1 MKQVT
6 NEKLI
11 KRNKT
16 IGNVT
21 TIAGLAILGAGLV
34 LNFNPTPTKTLISFI
49 ALIIGFVVAQIST
62 FFVSKFG
69 RSPRFDEVISRNL
82 SKLKNDYTFY
92 VYNSPIPM
100 LLVGP
105 SGLWI
110 PIPLTASGE
119 IYYDNKW
126 KQRGGSFL
134 LKLFGQESIGKPT
147 LDMQAN
153 EDKIHDLLAKHLE
166 EENIPP
172 ITSVFVLINPK
183 STIGNVENAPSAIVT
198 PDALRRHIR
207 RVDRK
212 VEDQIPQDLLEK
224 INNIVGEKTSK

>member
-21 TIAGLAILGAGLV
+21 TIAGLAILGTGLV
-34 LNFNPTPTKTLISFI
+34 LNFNPTPSKTMYSFI
-49 ALIIGFVVAQIST
+49 ALIVGFVVAQIST
-62 FFVSKFG
+62 FYVSKFG
-69 RSPRFDEVISRNL
+69 RSPRFDEVISTNL
-82 SKLKNDYTFY
+82 SKLNNDYTLY
-92 VYNSPIPM
+92 VYSSPVSM

-134 LKLFGQESIGKPT
+134 LKLFGQESIGRPG
-147 LDMQAN
+147 LDAQASV
-153 EDKIHDLLAKHLE
+153 DKVTDLLRKSFN
-166 EENIPP
+166 ENEMPS
-172 ITSVFVLINPK
+172 ITSIFVLMNPK
-183 STIGNVENAPSAIVT
+183 GEIGEVEHAPTAIVK
-198 PDALRRHIR
+198 PDGLRRHIR
-207 RVDRK
+207 KIDRK
-212 VEDQIPQDLLEK
+212 TEPQIPPALLKTINDLIEGK
-224 INNIVGEKTSK
+224 AD